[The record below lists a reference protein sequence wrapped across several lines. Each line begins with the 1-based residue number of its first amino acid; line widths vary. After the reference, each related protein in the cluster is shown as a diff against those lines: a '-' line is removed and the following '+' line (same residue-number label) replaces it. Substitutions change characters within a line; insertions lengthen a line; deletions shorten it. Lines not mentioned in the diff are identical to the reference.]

1 MSAGPQP
8 QGHPE
13 IAGERWRDAVAELD
27 YAERHG
33 ASPAELERLA
43 ADVIEARVELFQAG
57 VRGGWQL
64 PVFLQAALERDRLL
78 LEARP
83 SPQPP
88 PRAAPPGRSAGGDDD
103 ARLSAGGDGY
113 PAAGP

>member
-8 QGHPE
+8 PGHPE

-33 ASPAELERLA
+33 ASSAELERLA
-43 ADVIEARVELFQAG
+43 ADVIEARIELFRAG

-64 PVFLQAALERDRLL
+64 PAFLQAALERDRLL
-78 LEARP
+78 LETRP
-83 SPQPP
+83 SLQPLPRSGP
-88 PRAAPPGRSAGGDDD
+88 PAPSAGGAD
-103 ARLSAGGDGY
+103 ARPSAGGDGDL
-113 PAAGP
+113 AAGR